1 MMTVMGATL
10 AALMSMTT
18 LPQVL
23 AKDMAGSWMLTTP
36 GRSGGCS
43 LSLVTVR
50 GKESLLAV
58 RRSRCVG
65 SLKNPG
71 FDRLGVAR
79 GVMRAFT
86 PDEAILGAFLLRG
99 DGFVMEEG
107 DVRMKLVRLR

>member
-23 AKDMAGSWMLTTP
+23 AKDMAGSWMLTVP
-36 GRSGGCS
+36 GRPGGCS
-43 LSLVTVR
+43 LSLMTVP
-50 GKESLLAV
+50 GKESLLVV
-58 RRSRCVG
+58 RRSRCFG
-65 SLKNPG
+65 ALKNPG

-86 PDEAILGAFLLRG
+86 PDEAILGAFLLHG
-99 DGFVMEEG
+99 DGYVLEEG
-107 DVRMKLVRLR
+107 GVRMRLVRLR